1 MQSFP
6 KPFHALV
13 IGSSGGIG
21 TAFLQILKTHPQ
33 CACAIGLH
41 RASQPA
47 INFEDE
53 ASIAAAA
60 EELRPFAPFHLII
73 NAAGV
78 LHTDEWMP
86 EKKLADLQFAQLQ
99 KTFQINTFGPALVLR
114 HFTPLLDKD
123 RSVLAMLSAKVG
135 SIGDNRLGG
144 WYSYR
149 ASKAALNMLVKTASI
164 ELKRSHPNAVCVAVH
179 PNTVNTPLSQ
189 PFRGEQIGRPALS
202 AAQDMLTM
210 LDSLTVSDTGEFY
223 AYNGEHLPW

>member
-1 MQSFP
+1 MQNFP
-6 KPFHALV
+6 TNFHALV
-13 IGSSGGIG
+13 IGASGGIG
-21 TAFLQILKTHPQ
+21 AAFLQILKDHPQ
-33 CACAIGLH
+33 CGHVIGLH
-41 RASQPA
+41 RKSQPA
-47 INFEDE
+47 IDFENE

-73 NAAGV
+73 NAAGI

-114 HFTPLLDKD
+114 YFSPLLDKD
-123 RSVLAMLSAKVG
+123 RGVLAMLSAKVG
-135 SIGDNRLGG
+135 SIGDNQLGG

-164 ELKRSHPNAVCVAVH
+164 ELKRSHPNALCVAVH
-179 PNTVNTPLSQ
+179 PNTVNTPLSK

-202 AAQDMLTM
+202 AAQDMLTL
-210 LDSLTVSDTGEFY
+210 LDSLTASDSGEFY
-223 AYNGEHLPW
+223 AYDGEHLPW

>member
-21 TAFLQILKTHPQ
+21 TAFLQILKAHPQ

-86 EKKLADLQFAQLQ
+86 EKKLADLHFAQLQ

-114 HFTPLLDKD
+114 YFTPLLDKE
-123 RSVLAMLSAKVG
+123 RGVMAMLSAKVG

-179 PNTVNTPLSQ
+179 PNTVNTPLSK
-189 PFRGEQIGRPALS
+189 PFRGEQIGRPALG
-202 AAQDMLTM
+202 AAEDMLSL
-210 LDSLTVSDTGEFY
+210 LDSLTSNDSGEFF

>member
-47 INFEDE
+47 ISFEDE

-60 EELRPFAPFHLII
+60 EELRQFAPFHLII

-86 EKKLADLQFAQLQ
+86 EKKLADLHFAQLQ

-114 HFTPLLDKD
+114 YFTPLLDKE
-123 RSVLAMLSAKVG
+123 RGVMAMLSAKVG

-179 PNTVNTPLSQ
+179 PNTVNTPLSK
-189 PFRGEQIGRPALS
+189 PFRGEQIGRPVLS
-202 AAQDMLTM
+202 AAEDMLS
-210 LDSLTVSDTGEFY
+210 LLNSLTSNDSGEFF